1 MTDTTSKTSERVS
14 RDKNPNQ
21 WCVLWCKWNDQ
32 EIMVP
37 ICKCQ
42 GEGMLSAPK
51 EKTEKRI
58 FTQKGKGKRQ
68 GGVSKRGGEF

>member
-1 MTDTTSKTSERVS
+1 MTKSQINDV
-14 RDKNPNQ
+14 
-21 WCVLWCKWNDQ
+21 CCGVKWNDQ
-32 EIMVP
+32 EIVAP
-37 ICKCQ
+37 ICECQ